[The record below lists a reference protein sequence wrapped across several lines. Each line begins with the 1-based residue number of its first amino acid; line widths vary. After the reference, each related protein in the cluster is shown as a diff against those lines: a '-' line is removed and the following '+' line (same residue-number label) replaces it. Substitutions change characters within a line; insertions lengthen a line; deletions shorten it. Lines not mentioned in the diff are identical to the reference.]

1 MGGLLLKNAE
11 PSGPHRFVE
20 PSKPPADPLV
30 RSGADRPNYNRQM
43 VRSWDVAGD
52 LPPVDL
58 RPLISA
64 ERAELL
70 SFLRSLDNSGW
81 AASTANTGWNVHD
94 VALHLLGSD
103 LGRFGPRPSGAAR
116 EGRMRFDD
124 LAELIESSNEDWVRA
139 ARRIAPVVT
148 VELLAF
154 IGPKVD
160 ERYATLDL
168 DAPGTSVGWTGD
180 GPTPCWLDI
189 ARGYTERWIH
199 HAQMRLA
206 VGAPPLVERR
216 FLYPV
221 LDTFMRS
228 LPRAYEPVEADV
240 GTRIGV
246 LVEGEAGGRWTL
258 RREAD
263 RWHLVTADE
272 QVAAACVRIPQDVAW
287 KLLSRTIA
295 VPEALPEITIEGDER
310 LGRPA
315 TQAVAIMTSQA

>member
-1 MGGLLLKNAE
+1 
-11 PSGPHRFVE
+11 
-20 PSKPPADPLV
+20 
-30 RSGADRPNYNRQM
+30 M

-70 SFLRSLDNSGW
+70 SFLRSLDESGW
-81 AASTANTGWNVHD
+81 AAPTTNTGWNVHD
-94 VALHLLGSD
+94 VALHLLGGD
-103 LGRFGPRPSGAAR
+103 IGRLGSPPSGAAR
-116 EGRMRFDD
+116 EGRLSFDD
-124 LAELIESSNEDWVRA
+124 LAELIERSNDDWVRA

-154 IGPKVD
+154 IGPQVD
-160 ERYATLDL
+160 DAYAALDL

-180 GPTPCWLDI
+180 GPTPYWLDI
-189 ARGYTERWIH
+189 AREYTERWVH

-206 VGAPPLVERR
+206 VGAPALVERR
-216 FLYPV
+216 FLQPV

-228 LPRAYEPVEADV
+228 LPCAYEAVAADI
-240 GTRIGV
+240 GTRVDV

-263 RWHLVTADE
+263 RWHLVPADE
-272 QVAAACVRIPQDVAW
+272 QRAAALVRMPQDVAW

-295 VPEALPEITIEGDER
+295 VPEALPEIGIVGDER

-315 TQAVAIMTSQA
+315 TQAVAIMTTQA

>member
-1 MGGLLLKNAE
+1 
-11 PSGPHRFVE
+11 
-20 PSKPPADPLV
+20 
-30 RSGADRPNYNRQM
+30 M

-64 ERAELL
+64 ERDELL
-70 SFLRSLDNSGW
+70 GFLRSLDESGW
-81 AASTANTGWNVHD
+81 TAPTANTGWNVHD
-94 VALHLLGSD
+94 VALHLLGGD
-103 LGRFGPRPSGAAR
+103 IGRLGSPPSGAAR
-116 EGRMRFDD
+116 EGRLSFDD
-124 LAELIESSNEDWVRA
+124 LAELIERSNDEWVHA
-139 ARRIAPVVT
+139 ARRIAPPIT

-160 ERYATLDL
+160 EAYAALDL

-180 GPTPCWLDI
+180 GPSPCWLDI
-189 ARGYTERWIH
+189 ARKYTEHWVH
-199 HAQMRLA
+199 NSQMRLA
-206 VGAPPLVERR
+206 VGAAPLLERR

-228 LPRAYEPVEADV
+228 LPRAYEAVEADA
-240 GTRIGV
+240 GTRVDV
-246 LVEGEAGGRWTL
+246 LVKGGAGGRWTL
-258 RREAD
+258 SREAD

-272 QVAAACVRIPQDVAW
+272 QVAAACVRVPEDIAW

-295 VPEALPEITIEGDER
+295 VPEALPEIAIEGDEH

-315 TQAVAIMTSQA
+315 TQAVAIMTTQA

>member
-1 MGGLLLKNAE
+1 
-11 PSGPHRFVE
+11 V
-20 PSKPPADPLV
+20 
-30 RSGADRPNYNRQM
+30 
-43 VRSWDVAGD
+43 VRSWDVAKD

-70 SFLRSLDNSGW
+70 SFLRSLDEWGW
-81 AASTANTGWNVHD
+81 GAPTANAGWNVHD
-94 VALHLLGSD
+94 VALHLLGGD
-103 LGRFGPRPSGAAR
+103 IGRLGSPPTGAAR
-116 EGRMRFDD
+116 EGRLSFDD
-124 LAELIESSNEDWVRA
+124 LAELIERSNEDWVRA
-139 ARRIAPVVT
+139 ARRIAPIVT

-160 ERYATLDL
+160 AAYAALDL

-180 GPTPCWLDI
+180 GPSPCWLDI
-189 ARGYTERWIH
+189 ARGYTERWVH

-216 FLYPV
+216 FLHPM
-221 LDTFMRS
+221 LETLMRS
-228 LPRAYEPVEADV
+228 LPRAYEAVEADV
-240 GTRIGV
+240 GTRVDV

-263 RWHLVTADE
+263 RWHLVTADG
-272 QVAAACVRIPQDVAW
+272 QAAAACVRVPQDVAW

-295 VPEALPEITIEGDER
+295 VPEALPEIAMEGDER

-315 TQAVAIMTSQA
+315 TQAVAIMTTQA

>member
-1 MGGLLLKNAE
+1 
-11 PSGPHRFVE
+11 
-20 PSKPPADPLV
+20 
-30 RSGADRPNYNRQM
+30 M

-70 SFLRSLDNSGW
+70 GFLRSLDESGW
-81 AASTANTGWNVHD
+81 AAPTVDTGWNVHD
-94 VALHLLGSD
+94 VALHLLGGD
-103 LGRFGPRPSGAAR
+103 LGRLGSSPNKAAR
-116 EGRMRFDD
+116 EGRLPFDD
-124 LAELIESSNEDWVRA
+124 LAGLIERSNEEWVRA
-139 ARRIAPVVT
+139 ARRIAPSVT

-154 IGPKVD
+154 IGPQVD
-160 ERYATLDL
+160 DALAALDL
-168 DAPGTSVGWTGD
+168 DAPGTSVAWSGD

-189 ARGYTERWIH
+189 AREYTERWVH

-228 LPRAYEPVEADV
+228 LPRAYEGVVADA
-240 GTRIGV
+240 GTRVDV
-246 LVEGEAGGRWTL
+246 LLEGEAGGRWTL

-263 RWHLVTADE
+263 RWHLVTAGE
-272 QVAAACVRIPQDVAW
+272 QAAAARVRVPQDVAW

-295 VPEALPEITIEGDER
+295 VPQALPEISIEGDER

-315 TQAVAIMTSQA
+315 TQAVAIMTTQA

>member
-1 MGGLLLKNAE
+1 
-11 PSGPHRFVE
+11 
-20 PSKPPADPLV
+20 
-30 RSGADRPNYNRQM
+30 M

-52 LPPVDL
+52 LTPVDL
-58 RPLISA
+58 RPLITA

-70 SFLRSLDNSGW
+70 GFLRTLDESGW
-81 AASTANTGWNVHD
+81 TAPTANAGWNVHD
-94 VALHLLGSD
+94 VALHLLGGD
-103 LGRFGPRPSGAAR
+103 LGRLGASPSGAAR
-116 EGRMRFDD
+116 EGRMSFDD
-124 LAELIESSNEDWVRA
+124 LAELIESSNEDWVHA
-139 ARRIAPVVT
+139 ARRISPIVT

-160 ERYATLDL
+160 DALAALDL

-180 GPTPCWLDI
+180 GPTPYWLDI
-189 ARGYTERWIH
+189 ARAYTEHWVH

-216 FLYPV
+216 FLHPV

-228 LPRAYEPVEADV
+228 LPCAYEAVEADV
-240 GTRIGV
+240 GTRVDV

-272 QVAAACVRIPQDVAW
+272 RGAAACVRVPQDVAW
-287 KLLSRTIA
+287 KLLSRSIA
-295 VPEALPEITIEGDER
+295 VSEALPEIAIEGDAR

-315 TQAVAIMTSQA
+315 TKAVAIMTTQG

>member
-1 MGGLLLKNAE
+1 
-11 PSGPHRFVE
+11 
-20 PSKPPADPLV
+20 
-30 RSGADRPNYNRQM
+30 M

-64 ERAELL
+64 ERVELL
-70 SFLRSLDNSGW
+70 SFLRSLDESGW
-81 AASTANTGWNVHD
+81 AAPTANAGWNVHD
-94 VALHLLGSD
+94 VALHLLGGEIGG
-103 LGRFGPRPSGAAR
+103 LGRFPSEAAR
-116 EGRMRFDD
+116 EGRLSFDD
-124 LAELIESSNEDWVRA
+124 LAGLIERSNEEWVQA
-139 ARRIAPVVT
+139 ARRISPTVT

-160 ERYATLDL
+160 DALAALDL

-180 GPTPCWLDI
+180 GPTPYWLDI
-189 ARGYTERWIH
+189 TRAYTEHWVH

-216 FLYPV
+216 FLHPV

-228 LPRAYEPVEADV
+228 LPRAYDAVEADV
-240 GTRIGV
+240 GTRVDV
-246 LVEGEAGGRWTL
+246 LVEGEAGGRWTI
-258 RREAD
+258 RREVD
-263 RWHLVTADE
+263 RWHLVPADE
-272 QVAAACVRIPQDVAW
+272 REAAACVRVPQDVAW

-295 VPEALPEITIEGDER
+295 VPEALPEIAIEGDER

-315 TQAVAIMTSQA
+315 TKAVAIMTTQA

>member
-1 MGGLLLKNAE
+1 
-11 PSGPHRFVE
+11 
-20 PSKPPADPLV
+20 
-30 RSGADRPNYNRQM
+30 M

-52 LPPVDL
+52 LSPVDL

-64 ERAELL
+64 ERVELL
-70 SFLRSLDNSGW
+70 SFLRSLDDSGW
-81 AASTANTGWNVHD
+81 AAPTVNAGWNVHD
-94 VALHLLGSD
+94 VALHLLGND
-103 LGRFGPRPSGAAR
+103 IGGLGSSPSKAAR
-116 EGRMRFDD
+116 EGRLPFDD
-124 LAELIESSNEDWVRA
+124 LAGLIERSNEEWVRA
-139 ARRIAPVVT
+139 ARRIAPTIT

-154 IGPKVD
+154 VGPRVD
-160 ERYATLDL
+160 DTLAALDL

-180 GPTPCWLDI
+180 GPTPYWLDI
-189 ARGYTERWIH
+189 AREYTEHWVH

-216 FLYPV
+216 FLHPV

-228 LPRAYEPVEADV
+228 LPCAYEAVEADV
-240 GTRIGV
+240 GTRVDV

-272 QVAAACVRIPQDVAW
+272 QVAAACVRVPQDVAW

-295 VPEALPEITIEGDER
+295 VPEAVPEIAIEGDER

-315 TQAVAIMTSQA
+315 TQAVAIMTTQA

>member
-1 MGGLLLKNAE
+1 
-11 PSGPHRFVE
+11 
-20 PSKPPADPLV
+20 
-30 RSGADRPNYNRQM
+30 M

-70 SFLRSLDNSGW
+70 SFLRSLDESGW
-81 AASTANTGWNVHD
+81 IAPTANTGWNVHD
-94 VALHLLGSD
+94 VALHLLDGDIGRLGS
-103 LGRFGPRPSGAAR
+103 PPSGAAR
-116 EGRMRFDD
+116 EGRMPFDD
-124 LAELIESSNEDWVRA
+124 LAEFIEQSNEDWVRA
-139 ARRIAPVVT
+139 ARRIAPFVT

-160 ERYATLDL
+160 DAFAALDL
-168 DAPGTSVGWTGD
+168 EAPGTSVGWTGD
-180 GPTPCWLDI
+180 GPSPCWLDI
-189 ARGYTERWIH
+189 AREYTEFWVH

-216 FLYPV
+216 FLHPV

-228 LPRAYEPVEADV
+228 MPRAYEAVEADV
-240 GTRIGV
+240 GARVDV

-272 QVAAACVRIPQDVAW
+272 QMAAACVRVPQDVAW

-295 VPEALPEITIEGDER
+295 VPEAFPEIALEGNER

-315 TQAVAIMTSQA
+315 TQAVAIMTTRA